1 MEHPRLFN
9 TDQLVLLESTANVV
23 HFTGPEVLLLSD
35 FLNPHAPFASKPW
48 AYLCYHPLKEEFFEY
63 LDQTLWKGWRPSVKD
78 LVDGC
83 LKDLK
88 SFAAKVGEEATDDFN
103 EEEFLGNLQRQLQ
116 LELQRFA
123 SA

>member
-1 MEHPRLFN
+1 
-9 TDQLVLLESTANVV
+9 
-23 HFTGPEVLLLSD
+23 
-35 FLNPHAPFASKPW
+35 
-48 AYLCYHPLKEEFFEY
+48 LKEEFFEY